1 MVLVR
6 RGTKT
11 QVWLFYRAHISS
23 FMTTIQVGFL
33 ASDLN
38 PLGSV
43 EANRAVIRL
52 KEHKVVRFEWW
63 WVLQILTLTYVTI
76 EQELSIFE
84 LENNYCVEKFVDT
97 TRECELDA
105 EVDEEEPIRGSMTCK
120 DSLDE

>member
-1 MVLVR
+1 
-6 RGTKT
+6 
-11 QVWLFYRAHISS
+11 
-23 FMTTIQVGFL
+23 
-33 ASDLN
+33 
-38 PLGSV
+38 V

-52 KEHKVVRFEWW
+52 KEHKVVRFAWW
-63 WVLQILTLTYVTI
+63 RVLQILTLTYVTI